1 MAKAKDIKGKPDK
14 SKGNH
19 VKPPTKIGRPS
30 KYTKALADRICKAIA
45 ESSYGLR
52 KIMQKNSEFPD
63 VATILRWLAEDDKKY
78 FREQYARAREAQA
91 TMMAEEIIEIS
102 DDGTNDYMTIEKG
115 DKSYNVEDREVTNR
129 SKLRVDARK
138 WLASKLLPKKYGE
151 KLDIDHTTAG
161 KELNANP
168 PTQTIVIIENPNGA
182 TATTG
187 KKGSKD

>member
-1 MAKAKDIKGKPDK
+1 MASKKDNKVKPDK
-14 SKGNH
+14 PKGD
-19 VKPPTKIGRPS
+19 VIKPAKMGRPT
-30 KYTKALADRICKAIA
+30 KYTKALADKICKAIA

-52 KIMQKNSEFPD
+52 KIMVKNTEFPD

-91 TMMAEEIIEIS
+91 TMMAEEILEIS

-138 WLASKLLPKKYGE
+138 WLASKLLPKKYGD
-151 KLDIDHTTAG
+151 KIDIDHTTG
-161 KELNANP
+161 GDKMNNANP
-168 PTQTIVIIENPNGA
+168 IQTVVIIENPNGNG
-182 TATTG
+182 TKDP
-187 KKGSKD
+187 KKRSKD